1 MHMTDSPSQRRPFPR
16 GIAAVAVIVI
26 LVIVDLVVVG
36 VVLSESRGHDV
47 TVQRLE
53 TVRAYYAAEAG
64 IHMAM
69 RELVFQEN
77 QDDDCAIGTI
87 SNDGIDAN
95 DPALG
100 TASFMVTA
108 VPSGS
113 QYAIRAYG
121 RSGGARREMSALF
134 DVSVGGGGGGEITM
148 GGTVGNIAGGGT
160 PMGMNLACD
169 GGSDRIFVIMISK
182 QTTHATDWDVTNMWY
197 NSQPMTKAAEHHLVE
212 AVPMD
217 YHTNVEIWYL
227 LEADMPAAGSYPF
240 AFTPGTTSGVHV
252 VTWLTLTDAAQQ
264 APVTNDGEFLGGYG
278 ITTDIT
284 TTSANTFVVE
294 MVHQRTSSA
303 IFTPQNGQ
311 TQLYLYT
318 AFGSSLRQYGVVE
331 SAGTASRSTTSSN
344 PAPLIHALAGFAPK

>member
-1 MHMTDSPSQRRPFPR
+1 MDAQHRSQPARR

-26 LVIVDLVVVG
+26 LMIVDLVVVG
-36 VVLSESRGHDV
+36 VVLSGSRGHDV

-64 IHMAM
+64 MHMAM
-69 RELVFQEN
+69 RELMLQDN
-77 QDDDCAIGTI
+77 LDDDCAVGTI

-108 VPSGS
+108 TPSGS
-113 QYAIRAYG
+113 QYTVRSYG
-121 RSGGARREMSALF
+121 RSGDARREMTALL
-134 DVSVGGGGGGEITM
+134 DVSIGGGQITM
-148 GGTVGNIAGGGT
+148 GGTVGNMAGGGL
-160 PMGMNLACD
+160 PGMNLACD
-169 GGSDRIFVIMISK
+169 GGSDRIFVVMISK
-182 QTTHATDWDVTNMWY
+182 QTTHATDWDISAMSY
-197 NSQPMTKAAEHHLVE
+197 NSQAMTKAVEHHLVE

-240 AFTPGTTSGVHV
+240 SFWPGATGGVFV
-252 VTWLTLTDAAQQ
+252 LTWLTLTDADQA
-264 APVTNDGEFLGGYG
+264 APVTNSGEFLGGFG

-284 TTSANTFVVE
+284 TTSPNTLVFE
-294 MVHQRTSSA
+294 IVHQRVNPA

-311 TQLYLYT
+311 TEIYHYDS
-318 AFGSSLRQYGVVE
+318 FGSCLRQYAQIE
-331 SAGTASRSTTSSN
+331 TAGTHSRSTTSSQ
-344 PAPLIHALAGFAPK
+344 PVPLIHALAGFAPK